1 MVMATNRANRA
12 DEDPIE
18 EDMRWVLADPD
29 IAASL
34 DEFEEAEARGDQE
47 DDVSND
53 DVRRM
58 LGLPPSRFAAI
69 E

>member
-1 MVMATNRANRA
+1 MVMATSRADRA

-29 IAASL
+29 VAASL
-34 DEFEEAEARGDQE
+34 DEFEEAEARGDHE

-58 LGLPPSRFAAI
+58 LGLPPSRFALT